1 MKTYYEEILAEIRQ
15 MLKDQQAEEAYM
27 MIMRELKMPY
37 IPEEAEK
44 ELRELY
50 REAIWQKAEKKE
62 VDEPDLEEL
71 LRRLKGKPQSQLAAA
86 GMLAERN
93 LRACLPQIR
102 DYLAKDPLPE
112 AAALIVDAL
121 AEQQIPEEFVWVKN
135 GVEYTFWADDVTP
148 VNQSEGFHLAD
159 QMLQKMYEK
168 EPSLCQMARS
178 LLIHEAYLY
187 LPLSYEEDE
196 AEVLTAM
203 IRRELEEMM

>member
-1 MKTYYEEILAEIRQ
+1 MNTYYEDILAEIRQ
-15 MLKDQQAEEAYM
+15 MLRDNQAEEAYM

-44 ELRELY
+44 ELKELY
-50 REAIWQKAEKKE
+50 RDAVWQKAEKKE
-62 VDEPDLEEL
+62 VSEPDLESL

-86 GMLAERN
+86 GKLTERN
-93 LRACLPQIR
+93 LRACVPQIR
-102 DYLAKDPLPE
+102 DYLEKDPVPE
-112 AAALIVDAL
+112 AAALLVDAL
-121 AEQQIPEEFVWVKN
+121 AEQQIPEEFIWNKN

-159 QMLQKMYEK
+159 QMLQEMYEK
-168 EPSLCQMARS
+168 EPSMCQMARS

-196 AEVLTAM
+196 AEALTAM